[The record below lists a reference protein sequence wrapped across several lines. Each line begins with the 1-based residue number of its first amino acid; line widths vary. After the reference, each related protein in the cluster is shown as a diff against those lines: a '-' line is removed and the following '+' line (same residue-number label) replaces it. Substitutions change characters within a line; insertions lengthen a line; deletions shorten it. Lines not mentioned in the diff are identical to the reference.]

1 MEMKKTLALSFIV
14 FSFSVIAGQQASR
27 STWNL
32 QHYNNSAAAYIRTR
46 FITTCELAIKGE
58 INAKEPSEQSTKG
71 VLAQATQ
78 GMEKGTPAYSIIHDT
93 VILGTDAGMMIHEK
107 GKIVAKD
114 KTEPHSCTEFVSYT
128 EIRASFLS
136 LPQP

>member
-71 VLAQATQ
+71 V
-78 GMEKGTPAYSIIHDT
+78 M
-93 VILGTDAGMMIHEK
+93 
-107 GKIVAKD
+107 
-114 KTEPHSCTEFVSYT
+114 
-128 EIRASFLS
+128 
-136 LPQP
+136 